1 MQFADPHAC
10 PDCRG
15 QIQGQPR
22 CPRCGLDL
30 TSLEVRQLW
39 QTLQRADE
47 LLALAVRARD
57 KSEDA
62 AQTPVPTPV
71 PTPAP
76 ATAQL
81 PRPVVAD
88 EPPTPWSPPS
98 YPAPASAAAPP
109 RPHRHISAGAV
120 LLALGAFGMVV
131 AGFIFLTVNWGSLGV
146 AGRALVLLVFTALV
160 GGAATWATR
169 RPLRGSAEA
178 VWTIFLAMASLDW
191 FVAWDQGLLGLDAL
205 TGRGATIVWAAAMA
219 AVGSVIVA
227 KGRKSLGLDL
237 VAPMLASGGASVVGA
252 AVVAVEVGS
261 LGVNLFWSWVVAMVI
276 CAAATAVFVRLKQR
290 LSLIL
295 TGGFTVLA
303 MVRAVVLAII
313 EAVEHPSLD
322 DLTAGGHAV
331 PMLVV
336 IAALVAVGVAV
347 PAATMPAAGLV
358 CAASVFL
365 VAVPVEEAWS
375 GRGAL
380 VVVSMAI
387 ALGAVLLPGAG
398 AWHRGARV
406 CVDVLAAGLALVL
419 LLAAG
424 EVLSV
429 AAEGV
434 GKALRSAPLDARPV
448 SAAGAWWLVL
458 VVTAGLVVAVVAA
471 RRWPETVTFR
481 AHLLPAALVLAA
493 IGIVTA
499 AGAAEPPY
507 VVTAAVIMA
516 MSVVLAGA
524 LDRFDASWKLVP
536 AGGVAIA
543 LGAALTHDV
552 GSAVLWGVGAVA
564 LAAMSTRIV
573 ERLARDMYVLGAAAT
588 FVGSVSFALDAAD
601 VSATGLALGYVVT
614 ATVLASVAA
623 LLRGQRCVP
632 VETVA
637 GATLLAGLLLVR
649 EDPSAAVRAA
659 VFVLAALLLLGLSRV
674 VGRDADAW
682 WGVDRA
688 QAYRLFGVA
697 TMGGAMLVCLPP
709 SDVSLVVWAA
719 ASVLFAVVSWR
730 VAHPTERVG
739 VTFASAV
746 AALGAL
752 GFALDLL
759 VVPSQTF
766 ALAFV
771 GAAAVLVVLAGRLP
785 GGRERPVEA
794 AAGLALLLGVAWT
807 TDVPDVVWR
816 ASIWMLAGVVLL
828 GASLLGYRWTGTE
841 RSTVLRGAGSVLVV
855 VAMLVSMPDA
865 RAALG
870 FWAAGS
876 LLLAWVS
883 WRSAARGE
891 RQLAALVASAAAS
904 GAVLSGLEVAE
915 AGSDLSSLVLVVMA
929 GALCVVG
936 AVENSVRRLPIEI
949 AASLTAALGVA
960 TAVADTGL
968 SWVALVLTVLGALA
982 VLLSLLGVS
991 EQPLRPQI
999 HRAVGATALGT
1010 AYVLR
1015 LAASDVDVVEAYTLP
1030 FGVVLLAAGAWTL
1043 RRDPAASSVV
1053 TLGPGLTL
1061 ALLPSLPQALA
1072 DPTGAR
1078 ALMLGLGALLVL
1090 VVGTA
1095 RNLKAPFILGGLVF
1109 ALIVLVNVGPYAFG
1123 LPRWMLI
1130 ATASALLLGAG
1141 ITWED
1146 RVRDGRAAIR
1156 YVTRMR

>member
-1 MQFADPHAC
+1 M
-10 PDCRG
+10 
-15 QIQGQPR
+15 
-22 CPRCGLDL
+22 
-30 TSLEVRQLW
+30 RQLW

-57 KSEDA
+57 ESKDV
-62 AQTPVPTPV
+62 AQTPVPTPVPAPEPAPEPMAEPTPV

-88 EPPTPWSPPS
+88 DPLTPWSPPS

-120 LLALGAFGMVV
+120 LLALGALGMVV

-219 AVGSVIVA
+219 AVGAVIVA

-252 AVVAVEVGS
+252 AAVAVEVGS

-276 CAAATAVFVRLKQR
+276 CAAATAVFVRLRQR
-290 LSLIL
+290 LSFIL

-365 VAVPVEEAWS
+365 LAVPVEESWS

-380 VVVSMAI
+380 VVVSIAVALVAI
-387 ALGAVLLPGAG
+387 TLSGSG

-406 CVDVLAAGLALVL
+406 CVDVLAAGLAFVL

-424 EVLSV
+424 EVLSA

-434 GKALRSAPLDARPV
+434 GEAARSAPLDARPTAV
-448 SAAGAWWLVL
+448 AGAWWLVL
-458 VVTAGLVVAVVAA
+458 VTTAGLVIAVVAA
-471 RRWPETVTFR
+471 RRWAETAPIR
-481 AHLLPAALVLAA
+481 PHLLPASFALAA
-493 IGIVTA
+493 VGVVTA
-499 AGAAEPPY
+499 VGAAEPPY

-516 MSVVLAGA
+516 VSIVLAGA
-524 LDRFDASWKLVP
+524 LDRFGTPWQSVP
-536 AGGVAIA
+536 AAGVAVS

-552 GSAVLWGVGAVA
+552 GSAVLWGAGAVV
-564 LAAMSTRIV
+564 LAAMSTRMADRV
-573 ERLARDMYVLGAAAT
+573 ARDALVLGSAAT
-588 FVGSVSFALDAAD
+588 VVGAVSFGLDAAGVHGVALA
-601 VSATGLALGYVVT
+601 VSYVLTAAALSFI
-614 ATVLASVAA
+614 AL
-623 LLRGQRCVP
+623 LLRGQRGVP
-632 VETVA
+632 VELVA
-637 GATLLAGLLLVR
+637 AATMLVGLLLARDVG
-649 EDPSAAVRAA
+649 AADARAA
-659 VFVLAALLLLGLSRV
+659 VFVLAALLILGLSLLA
-674 VGRDADAW
+674 GRDADAW

-865 RAALG
+865 RAAIG
-870 FWAAGS
+870 FWPAGS

-929 GALCVVG
+929 GALCAVG

-949 AASLTAALGVA
+949 AAGLPAALGVA

-991 EQPLRPQI
+991 EPLRRQI
-999 HRAVGATALGT
+999 YRAIGATALGT

-1072 DPTGAR
+1072 DPTGPR
-1078 ALMLGLGALLVL
+1078 ALMLGLGALVVL

-1130 ATASALLLGAG
+1130 AAASALLLGAG